1 MAKHHNWVT
10 GPKHKV
16 VDIVANRMAVN
27 FICGCNHLTPAAE
40 AQLDNLFAAMNR
52 NAPEK
57 DADNMVC
64 ESDPEFLATLETPDD
79 DYWMDDLEPPAEAFE
94 YEKIKARR

>member
-10 GPKHKV
+10 GPNHKV
-16 VDIVANRMAVN
+16 VDRVANRMTAD
-27 FICGCNHLTPAAE
+27 FIGSCNHLTPAAE

-64 ESDPEFLATLETPDD
+64 EPDPEVLATLETPDD
-79 DYWMDDLEPPAEAFE
+79 DDWLDNLEPPPEAFE